1 MTDQLDPTQRTRE
14 PFDDPTT
21 GDQRLPSEPSGGRE
35 AGAAAGASQAA
46 NAGMTSGL
54 PGELFAKPDPDQPV
68 EGRRDQPETNRET
81 AGEQSERG
89 READAD
95 EATLGH

>member
-1 MTDQLDPTQRTRE
+1 MTDQFDPTHRGRE
-14 PFDDPTT
+14 PFDDPVT
-21 GDQRLPSEPSGGRE
+21 GDQTVPSGEQPSRE
-35 AGAAAGASQAA
+35 AGADVAASQAA

-54 PGELFAKPDPDQPV
+54 PGELFAKPDADQPV
-68 EGRRDQPETNRET
+68 EGRRDQPETDKALE
-81 AGEQSERG
+81 SELG

>member
-1 MTDQLDPTQRTRE
+1 MTDQFDPTQRGRE
-14 PFDDPTT
+14 PFDDPVT
-21 GDQRLPSEPSGGRE
+21 GDQTVPSGEDRSRE
-35 AGAAAGASQAA
+35 AGGDAAASQAA

-54 PGELFAKPDPDQPV
+54 PGEIFAKPDADQPV
-68 EGRRDQPETNRET
+68 EGRRDQPETDKALE
-81 AGEQSERG
+81 SERG

>member
-1 MTDQLDPTQRTRE
+1 MTDQPDPTKRTRE
-14 PFDDPTT
+14 PFDDPVT
-21 GDQRLPSEPSGGRE
+21 GDQSVPSGNNPDRE
-35 AGAAAGASQAA
+35 AGGDVAATQAA

-54 PGELFAKPDPDQPV
+54 PGEIFSKPDADQPV
-68 EGRRDQPETNRET
+68 EGRRDQPETDKALE
-81 AGEQSERG
+81 SERG